1 MRPQINTLAHQYS
14 VPHWKLDKLV
24 PTTRTCS
31 ERETAY
37 DNFTTYNGKHIFA
50 EPITL
55 NNARC
60 KGPEK

>member
-31 ERETAY
+31 ERETASDY
-37 DNFTTYNGKHIFA
+37 FTTYNVKHILCRTYNF
-50 EPITL
+50 
-55 NNARC
+55 
-60 KGPEK
+60 K